1 MKKEAKELLDSFE
14 NFLEKIE
21 KMESCNIKIHYRIQV
36 IGKDQDEII
45 NGFNK
50 IIDKHGIRG

>member
-21 KMESCNIKIHYRIQV
+21 KMESCNIKIHYHIQV

>member
-21 KMESCNIKIHYRIQV
+21 KMESCSIKIHYHIQV

>member
-21 KMESCNIKIHYRIQV
+21 KMESCNIKIHYQIQA